1 MTDRWLAGLLTAI
14 GMFLSAILGL
24 TLYLLKITADTR
36 TTTEAMQV
44 SVSTLKEKVTEIHDN
59 QATFVARMEWEKA
72 EQRHEATHEALT
84 ESIRLLNESMKK
96 R

>member
-1 MTDRWLAGLLTAI
+1 
-14 GMFLSAILGL
+14 MFLSAILGL
-24 TLYLLKITADTR
+24 TLYLLKITNDTR

-44 SVSTLKEKVTEIHDN
+44 SVGTLKEKVNEIHDN
-59 QATFVARMEWEKA
+59 QSTFVERLEWDKA
-72 EQRHEATHEALT
+72 EQRHETTHQALT